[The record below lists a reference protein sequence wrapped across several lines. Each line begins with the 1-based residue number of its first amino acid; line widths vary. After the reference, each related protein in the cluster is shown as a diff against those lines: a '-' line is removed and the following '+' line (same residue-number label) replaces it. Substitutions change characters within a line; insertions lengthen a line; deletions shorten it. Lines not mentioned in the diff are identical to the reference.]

1 MKLLNILLLSLI
13 LASCTTVD
21 VKPTDPTTEIQKTE
35 FKLNQEILK
44 KCPSLVNLEKNSTF
58 DDVLVWYSKN
68 AELYGECKSLN
79 DKKLRLI
86 KELTGE
92 GSKSTI
98 TTGKD

>member
-1 MKLLNILLLSLI
+1 MRLLSILLLSL
-13 LASCTTVD
+13 LTACATPD
-21 VKPTDPTTEIQKTE
+21 VRPIDPTTQTPKIE
-35 FKLNQEILK
+35 FKLNPEVLK
-44 KCPSLVNLEKNSTF
+44 NCPPLVNLDNNVTF

-92 GSKSTI
+92 GQKSI
-98 TTGKD
+98 TTPGKN

>member
-1 MKLLNILLLSLI
+1 MRLLSILLLSL
-13 LASCTTVD
+13 LVACSTPEVR
-21 VKPTDPTTEIQKTE
+21 PTDPTSETPKVE
-35 FKLNQEILK
+35 FKINPEVMKNCSPLI
-44 KCPSLVNLEKNSTF
+44 SLENGVTF

-92 GSKSTI
+92 GQKQTTSTSKN
-98 TTGKD
+98 